1 MTGRLEET
9 GLTSKG
15 GRGSGRNDEAPL
27 PRVGDTASFTKTITE
42 TDVVLFAGLT
52 GDFNPA
58 HIDSEAAAR
67 GFFRARVAHG
77 MLTASLISTVL
88 GTRLPGPGTIYLSQ
102 GLRFT
107 APVYLGDT
115 VTARAEVTE
124 VDEAKRRVRLRTW
137 CTNQHE
143 KVVIEG
149 EALTMVPSP

>member
-1 MTGRLEET
+1 MTGGTAEA
-9 GLTSKG
+9 GPA
-15 GRGSGRNDEAPL
+15 GRDRRSPDRDVKAPL